1 MTERPARTPAHPHQ
15 RIMGAAE
22 VQAWLLAAEGS
33 TAGGLLLKTGNT
45 DVDISGHMPGTLFGI
60 QQVPHKYLVNKKEQ
74 KKTIDICIVSGEN
87 RTCNQVSNKVKMD
100 MTCGVDTV
108 VAAHISQK

>member
-1 MTERPARTPAHPHQ
+1 MLGEQERT
-15 RIMGAAE
+15 
-22 VQAWLLAAEGS
+22 
-33 TAGGLLLKTGNT
+33 
-45 DVDISGHMPGTLFGI
+45 
-60 QQVPHKYLVNKKEQ
+60 